1 MTLRRGASPVEGT
14 EPTRCCWSGD
24 WYQGDISIGQPDRP
38 SWAFTHTLPPRQPD
52 QPGPWA

>member
-38 SWAFTHTLPPRQPD
+38 SWAFTHMLPPRQPD